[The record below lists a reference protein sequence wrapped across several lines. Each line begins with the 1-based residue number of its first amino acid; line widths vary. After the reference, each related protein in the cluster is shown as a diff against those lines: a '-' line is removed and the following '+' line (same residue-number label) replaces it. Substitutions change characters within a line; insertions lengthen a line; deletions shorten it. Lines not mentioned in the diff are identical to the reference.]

1 MMRFFKIFFFF
12 GLGFIRNVMLGCLG
26 GRSLERGGR
35 GGRETKEAQ
44 VKTDKN
50 GIKKILCT
58 LYQHAYL
65 RGGGGGGLLLLGF
78 ILVGGTGDGPLAST
92 AADAACATG
101 AGAAGA
107 WTALV
112 LVKSFAFLGMC
123 V

>member
-1 MMRFFKIFFFF
+1 MASWQVYYS
-12 GLGFIRNVMLGCLG
+12 GLVLLDLLKVLT
-26 GRSLERGGR
+26 SS
-35 GGRETKEAQ
+35 
-44 VKTDKN
+44 
-50 GIKKILCT
+50 
-58 LYQHAYL
+58 
-65 RGGGGGGLLLLGF
+65 LLLLGF
-78 ILVGGTGDGPLAST
+78 ILVGGTGDGPLASI